1 MLRKC
6 YQNEEENHKKNNQ
19 THPEREVEE
28 REWERVRRE
37 SAETTNTLHRICLQI
52 ELFPVGSSGLRIAH
66 SRLWWRG
73 KYDYDKDKM
82 YRKNWKPKILLIVNC
97 KLPQM
102 CRRSPREKMLDAGR
116 ITRVTNEMCCLKLPS
131 VIRDFQHL
139 FEVFKLINFLAKGR
153 VGLRER
159 GRERESVVEAG
170 KGSERTWAAC
180 ASNALNSFARLSLA
194 FFHSLALSFPLSL
207 SPSLYLSHFTAH
219 CALILYSI
227 VDMPDAWL
235 SLT

>member
-1 MLRKC
+1 
-6 YQNEEENHKKNNQ
+6 
-19 THPEREVEE
+19 
-28 REWERVRRE
+28 
-37 SAETTNTLHRICLQI
+37 
-52 ELFPVGSSGLRIAH
+52 
-66 SRLWWRG
+66 
-73 KYDYDKDKM
+73 M
-82 YRKNWKPKILLIVNC
+82 YRKKIENPKLLIVNC

-102 CRRSPREKMLDAGR
+102 CRRSPRKMLDAGR

-207 SPSLYLSHFTAH
+207 SLPLCISPISQPT
-219 CALILYSI
+219 
-227 VDMPDAWL
+227 VR
-235 SLT
+235 